1 MNAKDIAGLEGLI
14 VGLALKIAE
23 LELVI
28 VGLALKIA
36 GLEWKIAGLELK
48 IAGLEL
54 VIAGLCG
61 KAGCV
66 HSRISSG
73 LAIKSSSGVKAG
85 LKWLIV
91 GLANCCLSGHGWMRW
106 KRL

>member
-14 VGLALKIAE
+14 VGL
-23 LELVI
+23 V
-28 VGLALKIA
+28 LKIA
-36 GLEWKIAGLELK
+36 GLELIIAGLEGLIVGLLLK

-54 VIAGLCG
+54 VIAGLELVIAGLGG

-73 LAIKSSSGVKAG
+73 LAIESSSGVKAG
-85 LKWLIV
+85 LK
-91 GLANCCLSGHGWMRW
+91 
-106 KRL
+106 